1 MAEDPSDNWL
11 VEQRVAQ
18 LEEISH
24 RRNVLL
30 RQMYR
35 MLQRK
40 HDIGTPLPAEDD
52 DVDVDGVNAFLER
65 FDLAKDPETSSIVTL
80 SQEELDVPIPTA
92 DAPADNDD
100 PESDDLLA
108 LQPTEDPEIGALDV
122 QRTKPPPNPYRLRP
136 AQPEDQDSDRD
147 ELDFLSTPPHS
158 RHRTPSQ
165 PPVHSR
171 SASRP
176 TSRPPP
182 PGSPVAIDI
191 SDSSPPP
198 PEIIDVD
205 ADEVEKRDS
214 PMEVYEVDVEE
225 RAVSEAKVQ
234 VTNADTS
241 ENEVMT
247 EDIEEIDSHAAKPS
261 EMQDPPILQDVGDST
276 AQAQPLPPHQL
287 ATSPNNETPDN
298 VASPVAIP
306 VENTASHPTPAVV
319 SAEGSPAGEP
329 LTEEHQPDRIQPP
342 PAEIVAEPA
351 TLQTEIPDT
360 QDSHA
365 NHEDVEMED
374 AQETPTDPASL
385 IVPSQP
391 AQPVA
396 VDSFNVV
403 RATEPGIAEVP
414 PQATTISPAALFMPP
429 IVERRRP
436 PHILRGIRSP
446 ALENLG
452 YVFEPSQDV
461 DMGTSD
467 APASDP
473 TQYHTFDPQ
482 YTLPPLKSLPA
493 EYQRKGKLTKA
504 QRKRDKEKRER
515 EKDGSAP
522 RDALSKEDNWTPL
535 GLNRWAAVLNANPL
549 YTKVSRA
556 TKCLLTKDWGT
567 AFTEL
572 RLIKTFNHIENLK
585 DGGRWSFRQPKKQ
598 RGVGGLQKTH
608 WDYLMDE
615 MKWMRTDFREERR
628 WKLALAYNLSTA
640 VLEWHAAGDTA
651 TRIANG
657 ICMKWRPPRSY
668 DRAPEEEDTEMVID
682 DGHPLPGFTEESAP
696 GDIVD
701 APEDNDADSQLK
713 PMNPLSILNYN
724 SDDDDDDD
732 QDQDQGQEREQS
744 VADALET
751 SVMIDDALDAADV
764 GVPSTETGSAA
775 IQPKTEEVEDSSALQ
790 ARDAMAVDSQ
800 DLAEQPT
807 EQQPKDQSLEMTPIG
822 LKTDSANPTLMSTTT
837 SRSSDELSA
846 ANSAASK
853 AMLKSIYAPIRERIA
868 YSELDKLFLDFD
880 DLDIA
885 RDETKDPAVDELDP
899 LFPPSDLASV
909 FPDFQPYGLFDVPS
923 PIFVSDGKKKSEKKS
938 DRDDPNKRAEDT
950 TYSKL
955 VPIGKFMH
963 CKPTLLGPLQPSKK
977 WKNGEWVR
985 LDDYAISAEEMPAS
999 KPVDIFSGLFGS
1011 NKPVGTQTMQ
1021 LPKDR
1026 RATEIV
1032 WTSNED
1038 ALLKSLTERYPSNWA
1053 LIAECFNSARITL
1066 STDKRTA
1073 RDCFQR
1079 YDALLGSGASLDGAG
1094 VPMTPTTQ
1102 MTTRGVKRLASVSAA
1117 SSSMIPNA
1125 SEPRKRR
1132 RHALV
1137 HDAMRKLTR
1146 QRLATAQ
1153 KNALAQRKPLVVH
1166 DTHSEYNKLPKMS
1179 PAELGRLKAE
1189 KEARLNAEQA
1199 IVKRKQE
1206 ELRMQQMQRMQMAT
1220 ANGQPAAVPHQQQV
1234 GIAQHQRIST
1244 PVSANSRL
1252 SPQQVAQAQAHLQQR
1267 NLLQGQQAQP
1277 IPTPQVP
1284 AQVSQVPA
1292 QSQPAIQA
1300 PTQNGVQAVNGAGT
1314 NGTPPQI
1321 PQNGAAATAHATYA
1335 SPPRSAGTPANA
1347 VPSATSPR
1355 PPSAQ
1360 AQAALLHATQ
1370 MQQAVQMH
1378 QQATA
1383 RSGSNIAYY
1392 MTPSGTPYTAE
1403 QINAM
1408 RVQLMQHQV
1417 AQAAQAQ
1424 AQQQQQQ
1431 QGAGQGS

>member
-1 MAEDPSDNWL
+1 MTEEPSGNWL

-18 LEEISH
+18 LQEILQ
-24 RRNVLL
+24 RRNDLL

-40 HDIGTPLPAEDD
+40 HDIGTPLPADD
-52 DVDVDGVNAFLER
+52 DDADTDGVDAFLEI
-65 FDLAKDPETSSIVTL
+65 FDLVKYPETSSIAAL
-80 SQEELDVPIPTA
+80 SQEELDVPIPVA
-92 DAPADNDD
+92 DDPADDDD

-108 LQPTEDPEIGALDV
+108 LQPTEDTEVGAHDA

-147 ELDFLSTPPHS
+147 ELDFLSTPPRS

-165 PPVHSR
+165 PPVRSR
-171 SASRP
+171 SPSRLA
-176 TSRPPP
+176 SRPPP
-182 PGSPVAIDI
+182 PGSSVVIDI

-198 PEIIDVD
+198 PEVIDVD
-205 ADEVEKRDS
+205 ADEVEKRQDS
-214 PMEVYEVDVEE
+214 LMEVFEVDVQE
-225 RAVSEAKVQ
+225 RDVSEMNVQ
-234 VTNADTS
+234 INNADAP
-241 ENEVMT
+241 ENEVVTKET
-247 EDIEEIDSHAAKPS
+247 EEDTNFHAVHPSRMQTDDSPV
-261 EMQDPPILQDVGDST
+261 LQDVGDNA
-276 AQAQPLPPHQL
+276 AQTQPLPPLLQPTTL
-287 ATSPNNETPDN
+287 PNDEAPDD
-298 VASPVAIP
+298 VASLVAMPVKN
-306 VENTASHPTPAVV
+306 VVYHPGPAVV
-319 SAEGSPAGEP
+319 SAEGSLAGGP
-329 LTEEHQPDRIQPP
+329 LVAEHQAGHIQPSP
-342 PAEIVAEPA
+342 TDVVAEPA
-351 TLQTEIPDT
+351 ALQIDITNT
-360 QDSHA
+360 KDSRS
-365 NHEDVEMED
+365 NHEDVEMKD
-374 AQETPTDPASL
+374 AQGTPNEPASVT
-385 IVPSQP
+385 VPSQP

-396 VDSFNVV
+396 ADPSNVV
-403 RATEPGIAEVP
+403 LPTESRIAEVS
-414 PQATTISPAALFMPP
+414 PQVATISPAALFMPP
-429 IVERRRP
+429 IIERRPP

-446 ALENLG
+446 ALENIG

-461 DMGTSD
+461 DMETSD

-473 TQYHTFDPQ
+473 TQYHTFDPH
-482 YTLPPLKSLPA
+482 YTLPLLKSLPA

-504 QRKRDKEKRER
+504 QRKREKEKRER

-522 RDALSKEDNWTPL
+522 KDALSKEDNWTPL

-585 DGGRWSFRQPKKQ
+585 DAGRWSFRQPKKQ
-598 RGVGGLQKTH
+598 RGVGGLQKSH

-651 TRIANG
+651 TRISNG

-668 DRAPEEEDTEMVID
+668 DRVPEEEDTGMIVEE
-682 DGHPLPGFTEESAP
+682 GLPLPRFTEESAL
-696 GDIVD
+696 GDVID
-701 APEDNDADSQLK
+701 APEDRDEGAQLK

-732 QDQDQGQEREQS
+732 QDPDQGQEREQS

-751 SVMIDDALDAADV
+751 SAMIDDALDAHDS
-764 GVPSTETGSAA
+764 GVPSVETSANT
-775 IQPKTEEVEDSSALQ
+775 IQPKTEEVDDSSALQ
-790 ARDAMAVDSQ
+790 NEDAMAVDSQ
-800 DLAEQPT
+800 DLPEQPV
-807 EQQPKDQSLEMTPIG
+807 EQKPKDQSHETTPTG
-822 LKTDSANPTLMSTTT
+822 LKTDSANPTLMSAAT

-853 AMLKSIYAPIRERIA
+853 AVLKSIYAPIRERIA

-885 RDETKDPAVDELDP
+885 RDETKGPTVDELDP

-909 FPDFQPYGLFDVPS
+909 FPDFQPYGLFDIPS
-923 PIFVSDGKKKSEKKS
+923 PLSASDGKKKSEKKS

-950 TYSKL
+950 TFSKL

-985 LDDYAISAEEMPAS
+985 LDDYAISAEEIPAS

-1011 NKPVGTQTMQ
+1011 NKPVGTQTIQ
-1021 LPKDR
+1021 LSKDR

-1032 WTSNED
+1032 WNSNED
-1038 ALLKSLTERYPSNWA
+1038 ALLKTLTERYPNNWS
-1053 LIAECFNSARITL
+1053 LIAECFNSTRVTL

-1073 RDCFQR
+1073 RDCLQR
-1079 YDALLGSGASLDGAG
+1079 YDALLGAGSQGASLDGTG

-1117 SSSMIPNA
+1117 SSNTIPNA

-1153 KNALAQRKPLVVH
+1153 KNAMAQRKPLVVH
-1166 DTHSEYNKLPKMS
+1166 DTHTEYNKLPKMS

-1206 ELRMQQMQRMQMAT
+1206 EIRLQQMQRMQLAT
-1220 ANGQPAAVPHQQQV
+1220 ANGQQAAVPHQQQV
-1234 GIAQHQRIST
+1234 STAFRHVPWLNLFERWGLLNINASLPLFLRILAFLPNRWHRPKPIYSSAIYCKLNKLNQYPPHRCQRKSVRLQ
-1244 PVSANSRL
+1244 PKVSRRFNPRRRTVCMRQTSL
-1252 SPQQVAQAQAHLQQR
+1252 E
-1267 NLLQGQQAQP
+1267 
-1277 IPTPQVP
+1277 PT
-1284 AQVSQVPA
+1284 
-1292 QSQPAIQA
+1292 
-1300 PTQNGVQAVNGAGT
+1300 G
-1314 NGTPPQI
+1314 
-1321 PQNGAAATAHATYA
+1321 
-1335 SPPRSAGTPANA
+1335 
-1347 VPSATSPR
+1347 PR
-1355 PPSAQ
+1355 PSFLRMGRRRLHMRLT
-1360 AQAALLHATQ
+1360 LLHRETL
-1370 MQQAVQMH
+1370 
-1378 QQATA
+1378 A
-1383 RSGSNIAYY
+1383 R
-1392 MTPSGTPYTAE
+1392 PSILFQVLLRPVHP
-1403 QINAM
+1403 QLRPKQHCCM
-1408 RVQLMQHQV
+1408 RHKCSKLFRCTKPMPDRDRI
-1417 AQAAQAQ
+1417 
-1424 AQQQQQQ
+1424 
-1431 QGAGQGS
+1431 